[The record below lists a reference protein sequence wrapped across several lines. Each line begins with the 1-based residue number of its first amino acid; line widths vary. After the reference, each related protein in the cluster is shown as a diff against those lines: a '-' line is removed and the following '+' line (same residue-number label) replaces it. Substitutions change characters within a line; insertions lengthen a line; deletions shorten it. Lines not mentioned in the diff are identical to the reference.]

1 MPKIYNDGMLRK
13 KAERPGGEKNMAKRT
28 KDVTIEIQQ
37 MLGVKQDYGTDV
49 NKWLKAIIVSFRKDV
64 DPNECIVAN
73 DNFGKRRKYPDFTE
87 GRKAAGLHP
96 LQMVYN
102 GPTAEAQRDT
112 KFIGKD
118 DKIHSFREVVPGKY
132 ITYKTSS
139 GRLIER
145 EWWPEEK
152 MEWFKKSALVIHDE
166 IIKIEE

>member
-1 MPKIYNDGMLRK
+1 
-13 KAERPGGEKNMAKRT
+13 MAKRT
-28 KDVTIEIQQ
+28 KDVAIEIQQ
-37 MLGVKQDYGTDV
+37 MLGIKQEYGKDV
-49 NKWLKAIIVSFRKDV
+49 NKWLKAIIVSFGKDV
-64 DPNECIVAN
+64 DPNEYVVTN

-87 GRKAAGLHP
+87 GRKTAGLHP

-102 GPTAEAQRDT
+102 GPAAEAQSGT

-118 DKIHSFREVVPGKY
+118 DKIHSFKEVVPGKY

-152 MEWFKKSALVIHDE
+152 MEWFKESALASHDE